1 MENVISKTGQSWK
14 FRTFFIVLV
23 MSGVSMTY
31 GQFNIETLSND
42 LFFYFV
48 AGGAFVGL
56 LSFIFACVSIKC
68 PNCGAKW
75 FWSAVSG
82 KGNKEFLFWLNS
94 LSSCPKCGEP
104 KNKHEKNT

>member
-1 MENVISKTGQSWK
+1 MKNVISKTRQSWK
-14 FRTFFIVLV
+14 FTTMFVVLV
-23 MSGVSMTY
+23 LSGISMAY
-31 GQFNIETLSND
+31 GQMNIDTLSNES
-42 LFFYFV
+42 FFYFV

-82 KGNKEFLFWLNS
+82 NGGDKWLFWLKS
-94 LSSCPKCGEP
+94 LSSCPTCGEP
-104 KNKHEKNT
+104 KS